1 MLHAKFFCLFLKEEE
16 TCNNPPSE
24 KKARYGEPSLIQLTR
39 ASVIK
44 FARKVTQDH
53 ASSTQLIA
61 TEPSDSCVGSMA
73 TGRKLKREW
82 ATLYNVSAQPTE
94 LEPLQVLQRSSDI
107 EVQSEF
113 VSIYI
118 IFFLSLFSKNKTK
131 FSQAHSFLKT

>member
-1 MLHAKFFCLFLKEEE
+1 MHFCYMLNFFVFFLKEEE

-24 KKARYGEPSLIQLTR
+24 KKARYGEPSLIQPTR

-44 FARKVTQDH
+44 FARKVTRDLDH
-53 ASSTQLIA
+53 ASSTQLIV
-61 TEPSDSCVGSMA
+61 TEPSDSRVGSMA
-73 TGRKLKREW
+73 
-82 ATLYNVSAQPTE
+82 NP
-94 LEPLQVLQRSSDI
+94 PQVLQRSSDI

>member
-1 MLHAKFFCLFLKEEE
+1 MLNFFVFFLKEEE

-24 KKARYGEPSLIQLTR
+24 KKARYGEPSLIQATR

-44 FARKVTQDH
+44 FAGKVTHDRDH
-53 ASSTQLIA
+53 ASSTQLIV
-61 TEPSDSCVGSMA
+61 TEPSDPRVSSMA

-94 LEPLQVLQRSSDI
+94 DCELDPLQVLQRSSDI

-118 IFFLSLFSKNKTK
+118 IFSIPIFKNKTK
-131 FSQAHSFLKT
+131 FSQAHSF

>member
-16 TCNNPPSE
+16 ETCNNPPSE
-24 KKARYGEPSLIQLTR
+24 KKAKYGEPSLIQPTR

-44 FARKVTQDH
+44 FARKVTHDQDH
-53 ASSTQLIA
+53 ASSTQLIV
-61 TEPSDSCVGSMA
+61 TEPSDSRVGSMA
-73 TGRKLKREW
+73 
-82 ATLYNVSAQPTE
+82 NP
-94 LEPLQVLQRSSDI
+94 PQVLQRSSDI

-118 IFFLSLFSKNKTK
+118 FFFSIPIFKNKTK

>member
-1 MLHAKFFCLFLKEEE
+1 MHFCYMLNFFVFFLKEEE

-24 KKARYGEPSLIQLTR
+24 KKARYGEPSLIQATR

-44 FARKVTQDH
+44 FARKVTHDRNH
-53 ASSTQLIA
+53 ASSTQLIV
-61 TEPSDSCVGSMA
+61 TEPSDPRVGSMA
-73 TGRKLKREW
+73 
-82 ATLYNVSAQPTE
+82 NP
-94 LEPLQVLQRSSDI
+94 PQVLQRSSDI

-118 IFFLSLFSKNKTK
+118 IFFSISIFKNKTK

>member
-1 MLHAKFFCLFLKEEE
+1 MHFCYMLNFFVFFLKEEE

-24 KKARYGEPSLIQLTR
+24 KKARYGEPSLIQATR

-44 FARKVTQDH
+44 FARKVTHDH

-73 TGRKLKREW
+73 TGRKLKR
-82 ATLYNVSAQPTE
+82 
-94 LEPLQVLQRSSDI
+94 SSDI
-107 EVQSEF
+107 EDQLEF

-118 IFFLSLFSKNKTK
+118 FFFSIPIFKKK
-131 FSQAHSFLKT
+131 